1 MGQVVKWKTG
11 YHRTSRNPTA
21 INKMKQ
27 TRIRDNR
34 PREKWTMV
42 RLVDEDKD
50 EDRHDQH
57 LSLGRP
63 GGHLL
68 YTLTLT

>member
-1 MGQVVKWKTG
+1 
-11 YHRTSRNPTA
+11 
-21 INKMKQ
+21 
-27 TRIRDNR
+27 
-34 PREKWTMV
+34 MV
-42 RLVDEDKD
+42 RLVDEDEDEDED